1 MLPIVELVCLI
12 VNARIMKLPFL
23 EFPKKKFVKKLQ
35 FRVFTNFEG
44 EKHFNNFG
52 LSIEIAIGDFPKK
65 NNENS
70 QGNKIK
76 NKKGIFNNSG

>member
-1 MLPIVELVCLI
+1 
-12 VNARIMKLPFL
+12 MKLPLAEFRKKNLL
-23 EFPKKKFVKKLQ
+23 EN
-35 FRVFTNFEG
+35 FRKN
-44 EKHFNNFG
+44 NNFG